1 MDVGYIGLGIM
12 GAPMAM
18 NLLTAG
24 HRLHVY
30 NRTQA
35 KCAALAAAG
44 AQALDSPAAVA
55 AASEVVFLNVTDT
68 PDVEALLF
76 NRQGVAVGAKS
87 GLAVV
92 DNSTIS
98 PVQTRRFAA
107 RLAEQDVAYLDAPVS
122 GGDVG
127 AQQGTL
133 SIMVGGDEAVFARC
147 RPLFDILGSRITH
160 VGPVGAGQTC
170 KAINQLFCALHTL
183 ACSEG
188 VALARQGG
196 LDPATAVE
204 VISAGAGG
212 SWALQNLGPKMVAG
226 DFAPGFMIDL
236 LCKDLKY
243 TLELGLETGQ
253 PLAGAGLAQR
263 LFEAAQAAGLG
274 REGTQALY
282 KTVCG

>member
-1 MDVGYIGLGIM
+1 MKIGYIGLGIM

-18 NLLTAG
+18 NLLKAG
-24 HRLHVY
+24 HSLTVY
-30 NRTQA
+30 NRTQS
-35 KCAALAAAG
+35 KCEPLVAAG
-44 AQALDSPAAVA
+44 ATAMATSAEVA

-68 PDVEALLF
+68 PDVEQLLF
-76 NRQGVAVGAKS
+76 GDAGVASGAQA
-87 GLAVV
+87 GLTVV

-107 RLAEQDVAYLDAPVS
+107 RLAEQGVSYLDAPVS

-133 SIMVGGDEAVFARC
+133 SIMVGGEAETFAVC
-147 RPLFDILGSRITH
+147 RPLFEVLGSRVTH

-170 KAINQLFCALHTL
+170 KAINQLFCALHMV

-188 VALARQGG
+188 IALAEKGG

-212 SWALQNLGPKMVAG
+212 SWALQNLGPKIVAG
-226 DFAPGFMIDL
+226 DFDPGFMIDL

-243 TLELGLETGQ
+243 TMELGQETGQ
-253 PLAGAGLAQR
+253 ALEGAGLAQR
-263 LFEAAQAAGLG
+263 FFDAAQSGGLG

-282 KTVCG
+282 KVIRG